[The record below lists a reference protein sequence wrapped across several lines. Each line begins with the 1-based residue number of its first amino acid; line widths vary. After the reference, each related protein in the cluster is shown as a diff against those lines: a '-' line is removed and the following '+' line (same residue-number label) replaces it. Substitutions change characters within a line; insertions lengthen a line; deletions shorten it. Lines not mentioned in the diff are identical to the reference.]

1 MSGIN
6 SLLWV
11 LWYNGYEQQIKD
23 LYEYLKQ
30 AEVTARYP
38 HDLGILS
45 DDADSPDR
53 ILWSTLVMEFGDYGT
68 SPRYGWI
75 NKTQRAIDCLEEFF
89 AEGFL
94 TEWDGD
100 TE

>member
-1 MSGIN
+1 MNGID

-11 LWYNGYEQQIKD
+11 LWYNGHEQQIKD
-23 LYEYLKQ
+23 IYEYIKQ
-30 AEVTARYP
+30 AEVTASYP

-68 SPRYGWI
+68 SPRFGWI
-75 NKTQRAIDCLEEFF
+75 NKTQRAIDCFEQFI
-89 AEGFL
+89 AEGGL
-94 TEWDGD
+94 YDGW
-100 TE
+100 